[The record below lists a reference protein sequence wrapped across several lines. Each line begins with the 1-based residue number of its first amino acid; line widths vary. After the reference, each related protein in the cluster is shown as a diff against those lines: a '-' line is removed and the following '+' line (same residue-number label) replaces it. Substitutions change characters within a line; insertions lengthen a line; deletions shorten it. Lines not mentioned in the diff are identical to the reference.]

1 MEEETP
7 KKTGDKPAEGEPLS
21 SGNPPAIPTFPGSV
35 KKEPGEPNINAYVEV
50 EDALKEE
57 VDDPSPPSSI
67 VPYIEMDQY
76 VNMSMPTL

>member
-7 KKTGDKPAEGEPLS
+7 KRTGDKPAEGEPLS
-21 SGNPPAIPTFPGSV
+21 PGNPSAILTHPGSV

-50 EDALKEE
+50 EDAIKEE